1 MKHGDRICFNR
12 LASKQLPFHEPAR
25 ERPCRSK
32 IQRSADDVIEFSGVH
47 SKNSIRATMN
57 GSSRR
62 HASIGRPEAPRS
74 HASHLDSGGY
84 RLSDSATRVVRC
96 DRPPQQRRLSANSPE
111 LTLMRRAPPTARVLT
126 PSERVAYV
134 LESIR
139 NGCLSIASKRRTDV
153 WH

>member
-1 MKHGDRICFNR
+1 MHEPLLRPRMKHGDRICFNR

-62 HASIGRPEAPRS
+62 HASICCPEAPRS
-74 HASHLDSGGY
+74 HASHLDSGGS
-84 RLSDSATRVVRC
+84 RLSDSATRVVRYG
-96 DRPPQQRRLSANSPE
+96 RPPQQRRLSANSPE
-111 LTLMRRAPPTARVLT
+111 LTLMGAP
-126 PSERVAYV
+126 AYGTG
-134 LESIR
+134 LDP
-139 NGCLSIASKRRTDV
+139 KREGGLRPGEY
-153 WH
+153 